1 MSENYKRLLPAP
13 MPPGSQAKAS
23 ESAFQKETGPPV
35 KKRTVSK
42 AACNNCRLK
51 KIRVS
56 TTLSAFCFCLLPPKA
71 VVSISSNC

>member
-1 MSENYKRLLPAP
+1 MSDNYKRLLPAP
-13 MPPGSQAKAS
+13 MPPGSAQANAP
-23 ESAFQKETGPPV
+23 ESSFPETGPPV

-56 TTLSAFCFCLLPPKA
+56 STHPPTAESLWQEK
-71 VVSISSNC
+71 SSLNSVGR